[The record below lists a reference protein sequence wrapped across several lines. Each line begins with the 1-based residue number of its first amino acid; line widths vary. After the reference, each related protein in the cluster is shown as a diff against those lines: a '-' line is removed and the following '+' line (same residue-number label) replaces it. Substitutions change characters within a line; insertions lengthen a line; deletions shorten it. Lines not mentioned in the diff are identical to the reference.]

1 MSNMNIRSA
10 NDNKIKEYISGLCKY
25 ITESVNEL
33 IRWHDEYSSDNF
45 PLSQNVVGRLSYGKF
60 TFRETGIIYLR
71 IEILER
77 KLGEY

>member
-1 MSNMNIRSA
+1 MNIRSA

-45 PLSQNVVGRLSYGKF
+45 PLSQNVVGRLS
-60 TFRETGIIYLR
+60 IIITITKTQTRMLR
-71 IEILER
+71 VITRNI
-77 KLGEY
+77 